1 MPPRLPSEW
10 YVEVL
15 RGVLAYLVNLVG
27 YMTTLTQKESIIT
40 LPLSRLATSLLE

>member
-1 MPPRLPSEW
+1 MPARLPSEW
-10 YVEVL
+10 LVGVL
-15 RGVLAYLVNLVG
+15 GGVLAYLVTLAG